1 MINTSTLPRE
11 QAATSVIEKI
21 EKPRPLSENRVLL
34 HGVGWETFE
43 RLLADVGDRRK
54 TLFNYING
62 NLEIMSPLSLHEGSS
77 RFFDKLLTIF
87 VDELDIDMRCL
98 GSLLMKSAELK
109 IGGEPDSC
117 YYIKNELAIR
127 AQENVI
133 VGQAPPP
140 DLVLEVDITNPSD
153 RRLPIYALLGVPE
166 VWRYDGYS
174 LEFLALQ
181 NGEYIPIEDSLS
193 FPTLPA
199 AIIVEYVQK
208 RSLSGESKTL
218 KEFREW
224 VKANYS
230 QQGEV

>member
-1 MINTSTLPRE
+1 
-11 QAATSVIEKI
+11 
-21 EKPRPLSENRVLL
+21 
-34 HGVGWETFE
+34 
-43 RLLADVGDRRK
+43 
-54 TLFNYING
+54 
-62 NLEIMSPLSLHEGSS
+62 MSPLSLHEGSS

-98 GSLLMKSAELK
+98 GSLLMKSSELK

-133 VGQAPPP
+133 VGQDPPP

-181 NGEYIPIEDSLS
+181 NGGYVAIENSLS

-208 RSLSGESKTL
+208 RLLLGESKTL
-218 KEFREW
+218 KEFRGW
-224 VKANYS
+224 VKAIAR
-230 QQGEV
+230 GLT